1 MSIDF
6 IFSYRTGA
14 ALVLDHGN
22 DTPLGVGKR
31 GHHHVRNARRYG
43 ACGGI
48 VVGGLKFA
56 PKAKRPSGKSESL
69 RPATPL

>member
-6 IFSYRTGA
+6 IFSYRIGA

-31 GHHHVRNARRYG
+31 SHDHAQEARSYG
-43 ACGGI
+43 AFGDIGI
-48 VVGGLKFA
+48 
-56 PKAKRPSGKSESL
+56 
-69 RPATPL
+69 

>member
-6 IFSYRTGA
+6 IFSYRTGV

-22 DTPLGVGKR
+22 ETPLGVGKR
-31 GHHHVRNARRYG
+31 GHDHVQNARSYG
-43 ACGGI
+43 AFGDIGICG
-48 VVGGLKFA
+48 LTFA
-56 PKAKRPSGKSESL
+56 PKAKRPSGKSEPL